1 MKKMVYDSSVTCS
14 LPGFWGLP
22 DIYGVFQQG
31 AFSVCAGAHLNNEA
45 RGSMGNN
52 PAKVKTVYYFGTCL
66 VDMAYPKAGMAGIK
80 LLQREGVEVIFPREQ
95 ACCGQPAY
103 NSGFR
108 QEAKDVAWKQVQIF
122 SGNNYP
128 IIVPSGSCAGM
139 MKYHYLELFKDD
151 PEYYDVKRFCDRI
164 HELTSFLRNELGAQ
178 YTDKGAPIKLTW
190 HSSCHAR
197 REMGC
202 TEDSKALIRQLK
214 NVELVEI
221 AREHECCGFG
231 GTFSI
236 KQPEISAAMV
246 HDKVEDI
253 KNTGARKFLT
263 GDCGCMMNIT
273 GHMEKEKVAIEGQ
286 HIAEF
291 ILERIHG

>member
-1 MKKMVYDSSVTCS
+1 MPYSTVS
-14 LPGFWGLP
+14 GL
-22 DIYGVFQQG
+22 I
-31 AFSVCAGAHLNNEA
+31 NEA
-45 RGSMGNN
+45 RGIMGNN

-80 LLQREGVEVIFPREQ
+80 LLQREGVEVIFPQEQ
-95 ACCGQPAY
+95 GCCGQPAY

-151 PEYYDVKRFCDRI
+151 PEYYEVKKFCDRV
-164 HELTSFLRNELGAQ
+164 HELTSFLNTVLNVQ
-178 YTDKGAPIKLTW
+178 YTDKGNPVKLTW

-202 TEDSKALIRQLK
+202 TDDSKALIRQLK

-221 AREHECCGFG
+221 EREHECCGFG

-253 KNTGARKFLT
+253 KNTGTRKFLT

-273 GHMEKEKVAIEGQ
+273 GHMGKEKVAIEGQ

-291 ILERIHG
+291 ILERING